1 MTQLKNSVS
10 VDIHRQYTTLGIHKD
25 DVLFHLNH
33 QAIKKFGSQ
42 GQQKSFL
49 IALKFALLNYLKQ
62 HTQKTPILI
71 LDDIFDKLDQ
81 ERVQSMILLISE
93 HHKGQIFIS
102 DTERGRMEKIL
113 KKGSLDYTIFEL
125 ARENQHG

>member
-1 MTQLKNSVS
+1 M
-10 VDIHRQYTTLGIHKD
+10 
-25 DVLFHLNH
+25 
-33 QAIKKFGSQ
+33 
-42 GQQKSFL
+42 
-49 IALKFALLNYLKQ
+49 
-62 HTQKTPILI
+62 
-71 LDDIFDKLDQ
+71 DDIFDKLDQ